1 VSDGGKGLEKYIKY
15 LSAGLYRIRTGLSGT
30 LLRDF
35 GLHGRLKVRE
45 NLDDSKIL
53 RKISYL
59 LIQYADTMYS
69 AVLWCRTFNV
79 DSYGQWHILLAY
91 GTKQGTEMYQP
102 VNSVCHH
109 DLLQSL
115 KVQYVSEYI
124 RT

>member
-1 VSDGGKGLEKYIKY
+1 MTAEKALKSTVNICQPDCTELEQS
-15 LSAGLYRIRTGLSGT
+15 LRGT
-30 LLRDF
+30 LLTDF

-45 NLDDSKIL
+45 NLDDSKLL
-53 RKISYL
+53 RKVSYL
-59 LIQYADTMYS
+59 LIHYTDTFYFS
-69 AVLWCRTFNV
+69 VLWCRTFNV